1 MFSKE
6 IVKLWLVV
14 VKLAALLVCGSVS
27 AQTVTLFVGP
37 DGKSTNSGL
46 SKNDPLPDLTSA
58 WTQALA
64 GKWPVT
70 HLEIRVL
77 PGTYIG
83 QTVRLSTDGRMPQLV
98 IRREGEERPVFDGAG
113 SPGTWLSISANKHP
127 ISHISISG
135 LMVTGY
141 ATAISLNGSRKV
153 DQLAVTD
160 VTLRDNIFDTIGQFA
175 PTQEKPST
183 AAVRL
188 VNADRVQIINNRFV
202 HIRNR
207 QHCALIHAVY
217 LAHGSTN
224 NLIEGNYFEDV
235 CGDAIRTRDASN
247 NNRIVGNTFVDAW
260 DVAPISDWFCDSRV
274 RKDCTKET
282 PECPSFANEVA
293 NNRIEARRLGRP
305 ELFKAYGPETPSHC
319 LPADAAIG
327 VKSSRFVNQ

>member
-6 IVKLWLVV
+6 IATPWLVV
-14 VKLAALLVCGSVS
+14 VKLAALLACGSVS
-27 AQTVTLFVGP
+27 AQPVTLFVGP

-46 SKNDPLPDLTSA
+46 SESDPLPDLASA

-64 GKWPVT
+64 DKRPVT

-83 QTVRLSTDGRMPQLV
+83 QIVRLSADGPMPELV
-98 IRREGEERPVFDGAG
+98 IRREGDERPVFDGAG
-113 SPGTWLSISANKHP
+113 SPGTWLSISANKYP
-127 ISHISISG
+127 ISRISISG
-135 LMVTGY
+135 LKVTGY
-141 ATAISLNGSRKV
+141 ATAISLNGSRNV

-160 VTLRDNIFDTIGQFA
+160 VTLRNNIFDTIGQFA
-175 PTQEKPST
+175 PTQDKPST

-202 HIRNR
+202 HVRNR
-207 QHCALIHAVY
+207 QRCPLIHAVY

-224 NLIEGNYFEDV
+224 NLVEGNYFEDG

-260 DVAPISDWFCDSRV
+260 DVTPISDWFCNSSV

-293 NNRIEARRLGRP
+293 NNRIEVRRLGRP
-305 ELFKAYGPETPSHC
+305 EIFKTYGPDTTSHC

-327 VKSSRFVNQ
+327 VKSSRFVSQ